1 MAGAGGYQQPTNP
14 APVSGP
20 GNLARRTDGGPGAK
34 QPVMTLP
41 DAKYGEAKAFKQQ
54 EQGAPMSA
62 LGGMPSPAGPGGP
75 PAGPGPGGPAGQAM
89 PDMPVPLSDPTQ
101 RPDEPVTHGAD
112 AGPGPGSAS
121 LGLMSPAAQQHQD
134 GMSTLQGMIAQSPD
148 NPTLQWLSVALSR
161 GL

>member
-1 MAGAGGYQQPTNP
+1 MAGAGGYQAPTNP

-41 DAKYGEAKAFKQQ
+41 DAKYGEAKAFRQQ

-62 LGGMPSPAGPGGP
+62 LGGMPAPSGPPAGAGPGGP
-75 PAGPGPGGPAGQAM
+75 SGGAPAPGGM
-89 PDMPVPLSDPTQ
+89 DLPVGMGEPTK

-112 AGPGPGSAS
+112 AGDGPGSAS
-121 LGLMSPAAQQHQD
+121 LGLMSLRHS
-134 GMSTLQGMIAQSPD
+134 STRTA
-148 NPTLQWLSVALSR
+148 
-161 GL
+161 